1 MKKTAKVNVPTEMC
15 IFVENGAVQ
24 NNCNDAKL
32 ILASFDTTNKYQVN
46 FAFVLFDSTAAI
58 NNLH

>member
-1 MKKTAKVNVPTEMC
+1 MC

-46 FAFVLFDSTAAI
+46 FAFVLFDSTEAI